1 MRGVTYASRDY
12 LARQGDIHVHI
23 EEMLHRITKAAAKA

>member
-1 MRGVTYASRDY
+1 MLIYHLISN
-12 LARQGDIHVHI
+12 LLLLRQGDLHVHI